1 MHLFISPIS
10 VVSAIAAFIV
20 MPFLSFYLKMHD
32 AAVGIL
38 ASCSKIVSLL
48 ITSVAW
54 NGEVTHI
61 TTHYWYKNVG
71 WVLFAGSVSGFISA
85 FSSIV
90 IRSMLSKC
98 VTKAELGKI
107 FSLLASLEAAV
118 PLFAAPLFTYVYTHT
133 LETWTGKRMME
144 NIDTKTEF
152 NSFRCCFYCPS
163 WNIPSGRLRLSVCLP
178 HTTQKWKSG
187 IYRAS

>member
-1 MHLFISPIS
+1 MHLFIGPIS

-61 TTHYWYKNVG
+61 TTHY
-71 WVLFAGSVSGFISA
+71 
-85 FSSIV
+85 
-90 IRSMLSKC
+90 
-98 VTKAELGKI
+98 
-107 FSLLASLEAAV
+107 
-118 PLFAAPLFTYVYTHT
+118 
-133 LETWTGKRMME
+133 
-144 NIDTKTEF
+144 
-152 NSFRCCFYCPS
+152 
-163 WNIPSGRLRLSVCLP
+163 
-178 HTTQKWKSG
+178 
-187 IYRAS
+187 